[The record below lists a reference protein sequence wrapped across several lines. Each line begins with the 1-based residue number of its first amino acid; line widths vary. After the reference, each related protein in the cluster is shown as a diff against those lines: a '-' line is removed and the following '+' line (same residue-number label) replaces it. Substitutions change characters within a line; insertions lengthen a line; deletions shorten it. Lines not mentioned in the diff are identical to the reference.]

1 MKCIC
6 VTGAIQNDLD
16 LAFNILQQA
25 GIKSTQP
32 NERNELIDMQTWHEQ
47 ALSLDT
53 DSLTENTAA
62 FNPGRFMEQMASDIF
77 VANIK
82 STAWGWA
89 DTRSTGLLDYWLA
102 FDPRI
107 NFVLVYTSPEQM
119 LARAISSSTE
129 NISVEDIMVAWQSH
143 NQQLLRFYLRNPN
156 RSLLIDG
163 CEAIAKPQALL
174 NLCKQQ
180 WSLKLATYPVR
191 YVAFKTNDDTL
202 ALYLAQQLCMTYP
215 EVDDLNNEIVATM
228 LRLTNEEPTINSP
241 SLVGQELIKS
251 YRALQDR
258 TAERKQLDDKEEALS
273 ALKVLFDKQK
283 KQTELDDLNIRAL
296 IQDHD
301 EQDEALQLKID
312 TLIQTIDDYDKSNR
326 DLKDSLVK
334 LQEET
339 ESRLKVSAKE
349 YEALTQSKLAVEQ
362 EKTSLIQSHDALS
375 NELKATQQVR
385 DQQTRLATELQPQI
399 EQLTQELANALAAYT
414 KQKQETQAQQQNAQ
428 EENEVLLLQLNQ
440 VQEELE
446 SYYLRS
452 EAGQTQL
459 EALTKAKAAIEQEK
473 TALLQSRDSLS
484 NELKATQQVRDQQ
497 AQQAIERQKGIDALT
512 QERDQFAKKLAERQT
527 QLEALTKAKAAIEQE
542 KTALLQSSDTLSNEL
557 KATQQARDQQT
568 QLATE
573 RQAHIDAATL
583 ERDQFAEQAA
593 ERQKQLEALTQ
604 TLEQQE
610 LSIIHSNTERDQL
623 QVQLNQQEDVM
634 IKLKDQYSESDMRQ
648 RLLNDEML
656 KAEAQ
661 LELIKDVLLREPG
674 L

>member
-16 LAFNILQQA
+16 LIFNIMQQA

-89 DTRSTGLLDYWLA
+89 DTRSTELLDYWLG

-129 NISVEDIMVAWQSH
+129 NISVEDIVVAWQSH
-143 NQQLLRFYLRNPN
+143 NQQLLRFHLRNPN

-163 CEAIAKPQALL
+163 REALAKPQALL
-174 NLCKQQ
+174 NLCAQH
-180 WSLKLATYPVR
+180 WSLKLATYPAR

-202 ALYLAQQLCMTYP
+202 ALYLAQQLCMAYT

-228 LRLTNEEPTINSP
+228 FRLTNEDPTINSP
-241 SLVGQELIKS
+241 SLAGQELIKS

-258 TAERKQLDDKEEALS
+258 TAERKQLDDKEEGLS

-385 DQQTRLATELQPQI
+385 DQQAQQAI
-399 EQLTQELANALAAYT
+399 ERQKGIDALTQERDQFAKQLA
-414 KQKQETQAQQQNAQ
+414 E
-428 EENEVLLLQLNQ
+428 
-440 VQEELE
+440 
-446 SYYLRS
+446 R
-452 EAGQTQL
+452 QTQL

-497 AQQAIERQKGIDALT
+497 AQQ
-512 QERDQFAKKLAERQT
+512 
-527 QLEALTKAKAAIEQE
+527 
-542 KTALLQSSDTLSNEL
+542 
-557 KATQQARDQQT
+557 
-568 QLATE
+568 ATE